1 MFKKGQALVEF
12 IIILPVFLL
21 LVLGVIDMG
30 NIIISK
36 IEMEKDL
43 SNVVSLY
50 QNDVKEEEIMKKLEF
65 KQDELEIEIVN
76 SNDYTKI
83 GLVKKINIIT
93 PGLNLI
99 LKNPYKLRVSRSVLN
114 DS

>member
-1 MFKKGQALVEF
+1 MNKRGQALVEF
-12 IIILPVFLL
+12 IIILPIFLL

-30 NIIISK
+30 NIIISR

-43 SNVVSLY
+43 SEIVSLY
-50 QNDVKEEEIMKKLEF
+50 QNDIEVSDISKKLNLNDD
-65 KQDELEIEIVN
+65 KTLEIKENDEFLEIL
-76 SNDYTKI
+76 
-83 GLVKKINIIT
+83 LVKKINIIT

-99 LKNPYKLRVSRSVLN
+99 LKNPYNLKISRSVLN